1 MKLYSFVPN
10 YRRRGGG
17 VRGGGGVDENE
28 PGGKSRFLEMGGLLL
43 GHSLIII

>member
-17 VRGGGGVDENE
+17 AGGGVDENE
-28 PGGKSRFLEMGGLLL
+28 PGGKSRFLEMGG
-43 GHSLIII
+43 GCF